1 VKLRSEKS
9 LNCSILRDSR
19 VSKEAAKSIVSVLSV
34 VRVQKSPQLKA
45 SNASNRK
52 KEAAAVAVL
61 PDLVLVVGH
70 FWQFVTISGNFW
82 NKSGNVARESLLFFL
97 SKNGDDDDDEAF
109 DIDNGKTTECD

>member
-34 VRVQKSPQLKA
+34 IRVQKSPQLKA

-52 KEAAAVAVL
+52 REAAAAAVL

-70 FWQFVTISGNFW
+70 FWQFVKISGNFW

-97 SKNGDDDDDEAF
+97 SKNGDDDDDLTRF
-109 DIDNGKTTECD
+109 VNNGKTTERY